1 MLTIRAEIKFFN
13 PNKSS
18 SINDG
23 LSAKATIRPAFNF
36 GKELLFSGTVES
48 DSECEMYLYQN
59 VYVVKVTFQTIDGEA
74 YEAVKSVI
82 KIGMNLD
89 IQNGSRVIGE
99 AKLLDYKYKE

>member
-23 LSAKATIRPAFNF
+23 ISAKATIRPAFNF
-36 GKELLFSGTVES
+36 GEELLFSGTVES
-48 DSECEMYLYQN
+48 DSEYETYLYQN
-59 VYVVKVTFQTIDGEA
+59 VYVAKVKFQTIDGEA
-74 YEAVKSVI
+74 YEAVKPLI

-89 IQNGSRVIGE
+89 IQSGSRIIGE
-99 AKLLDYKYKE
+99 AKLLGYEYKD